1 MYFID
6 EAINEIKA
14 GNGGNGIV
22 SFRKEKYVP
31 FGGPDGGNGGKGGS
45 IFFIGEK
52 GENNLLKLKYQ
63 KHLKAENGENGKNKN
78 KHGAN
83 AENIY
88 IKVPLGTIIYN
99 LKNQIIGEILKH
111 KEILTIAK
119 GGNGG
124 RGNKSLANFKNP
136 VPKYA
141 EKGSLGESLK
151 IKTELKI
158 LADVGLIGFPSVGK
172 STLISI
178 ISDAKPK
185 IADYH
190 FTTLKPHLGMV
201 YVENQSFIVADLPGL
216 IPNAHLGRGMGIKFL
231 KHIERCRFLIHMCDM
246 SKDNPLQDIENLN
259 QELKMYNK
267 NLLKKPQIIVAN
279 KMDVIGAKTKLI
291 KLQKKISNQIII
303 PTSLLK
309 NQNLKILKY
318 KMLEMIKQKDINLTL
333 CENSSFKT
341 YTLEEEKPN
350 FIIKKDNQGFFVVEG
365 EKIAKIF
372 YKTDFNNEEATKK
385 FAFFLK
391 KIGVEE
397 ELIKKDANLSKI
409 KIKIYDRIFEF
420 IT

>member
-14 GNGGNGIV
+14 GNGGNGVV

-31 FGGPDGGNGGKGGS
+31 LGGPDGGNGGKGGS
-45 IFFIGEK
+45 IFFIGEQS
-52 GENNLLKLKYQ
+52 ENNLLKLKYQ
-63 KHLKAENGENGKNKN
+63 KHLKAKNGENGKNKN

-99 LKNQIIGEILKH
+99 LQNEITGEILKH
-111 KEILTIAK
+111 GEILTIAK
-119 GGNGG
+119 GGRGG
-124 RGNKSLANFKNP
+124 KGNKSLATFKNP

-141 EKGSLGESLK
+141 EKGGIGESFK

-158 LADVGLIGFPSVGK
+158 LADVGLIGYPSVGK

-185 IADYH
+185 IADYP
-190 FTTLKPHLGMV
+190 FTTLKPYLGMV
-201 YVENQSFIVADLPGL
+201 YVDNESFIVADLPGL
-216 IPNAHLGRGMGIKFL
+216 IPNAHLGKGMGIKFL
-231 KHIERCRFLIHMCDM
+231 KHIERCRILIHMCDM
-246 SKDNPLQDIENLN
+246 SKSNPLQDIENLN
-259 QELKMYNK
+259 QELKIYNK
-267 NLLKKPQIIVAN
+267 NLLKKPQIIIAN
-279 KMDVIGAKTKLI
+279 KMDIIGAKTKLI
-291 KLQKKISNQIII
+291 ELQKKILNKNII

-318 KMLEMIKQKDINLTL
+318 KMLEMIKKNVVNLPL

-341 YTLEEEKPN
+341 YTLEEEKPD
-350 FIIKKDNQGFFVVEG
+350 FVIKKDNQGFFVVKG
-365 EKIAKIF
+365 EKIEKFF

-385 FAFFLK
+385 FAIFLK

-397 ELIKKDANLSKI
+397 ELIKKGVYFSKNKI
-409 KIKIYDRIFEF
+409 KICDRVFEF